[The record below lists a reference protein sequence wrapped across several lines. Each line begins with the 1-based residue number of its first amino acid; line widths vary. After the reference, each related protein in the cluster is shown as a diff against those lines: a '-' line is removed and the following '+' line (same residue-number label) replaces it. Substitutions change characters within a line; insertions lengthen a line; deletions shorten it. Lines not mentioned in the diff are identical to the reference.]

1 MKRALGLVVLACLV
15 VSVPLAAA
23 QATVRPAIIGSNLRL
38 VGDPPQPPV
47 PPPAPAAPVPSL
59 TVVAAPAPAAP
70 PTPLAA
76 PAPAPAQ
83 PAPPQAA
90 RPTPKVRVPDVPKA
104 PEGTAT
110 PAVPAPPAP
119 PDAVGTTLPGRER
132 GEPDPVNVRFEVTV
146 ELQSGTNGPV
156 RRQAMLTVSNG
167 TGQAVD
173 RGVFRAGNQVAVPS
187 ATFTPIGSTN
197 RPDDAKEPG
206 AGKPVTSFTYR
217 SVGLNVDVRQAVIV
231 PGNRVR
237 ALLSIEF
244 SGVDKAEGNSAGTPP
259 SFPTFSQQVGL
270 YFESGK
276 PVVIAQS
283 SDPATNTA
291 QKVEVK
297 ATILR

>member
-1 MKRALGLVVLACLV
+1 MF
-15 VSVPLAAA
+15 
-23 QATVRPAIIGSNLRL
+23 
-38 VGDPPQPPV
+38 
-47 PPPAPAAPVPSL
+47 
-59 TVVAAPAPAAP
+59 
-70 PTPLAA
+70 
-76 PAPAPAQ
+76 
-83 PAPPQAA
+83 
-90 RPTPKVRVPDVPKA
+90 
-104 PEGTAT
+104 
-110 PAVPAPPAP
+110 
-119 PDAVGTTLPGRER
+119 PGRER

-167 TGQAVD
+167 TGVGVD

-187 ATFTPIGSTN
+187 TTFTPIAPTN
-197 RPDDAKEPG
+197 RPDEAREPG

-244 SGVDKAEGNSAGTPP
+244 SGVDKAEGTSPGALP

-270 YFESGK
+270 YFDSGK

-283 SDPATNTA
+283 SDPATSTS